1 MEYINASNILEVYFQ
16 SIFELYFKYTSSI
29 VEPIELYF
37 KNYTSSLYYFD
48 RKSTFEA
55 RFVKLNHHLNL
66 DLKHSFGVLS
76 SIILYVYFKCTSE
89 VYFKYTLQKIQ
100 AHF

>member
-1 MEYINASNILEVYFQ
+1 MLQIYWKYTFKVY
-16 SIFELYFKYTSSI
+16 LNYTSSMLQ
-29 VEPIELYF
+29 PIELYF

-76 SIILYVYFKCTSE
+76 SIIL
-89 VYFKYTLQKIQ
+89 
-100 AHF
+100 